1 MTHRASPGPDPAG
14 PGDAHYTNERKPMT
28 LNIVAVLFLL
38 AFFFGLVA
46 LFNAIQDPDSRKEM
60 GVRLPEDDQ

>member
-1 MTHRASPGPDPAG
+1 
-14 PGDAHYTNERKPMT
+14 MT
-28 LNIVAVLFLL
+28 LNIVAALFCL

-46 LFNAIQDPDSRKEM
+46 LFNAISDPAERKEM